1 MWSHLE
7 EKIIDNY
14 RSSARKC
21 FVLRK
26 NSENY
31 DNTPQIKP
39 TLWWVKG
46 LALKIQNKVSWMA
59 TWMEYREKKYSRI
72 RKLACSK

>member
-1 MWSHLE
+1 MWSHLQ

-14 RSSARKC
+14 RSNARKC

-39 TLWWVKG
+39 TLWWVKD
-46 LALKIQNKVSWMA
+46 LALKSDWKFRIKFPEWLLEWNIARKNI
-59 TWMEYREKKYSRI
+59 REF
-72 RKLACSK
+72 AN